1 MSSMWKITIP
11 VARTEDRTDGLYIVG
26 EASGPERDS
35 HGTQMSAEAIHDFAR
50 QIADRV
56 AAGDPIPYIDSHQ
69 KTGLLRELGHVME
82 GMVTPDYHL
91 RIAVRLDDNNPAAT
105 FLYDALKRGK
115 QYGMSIAG
123 DGVEHMTVRDDTG
136 NRIVRFLKVALREI
150 SNTTRPSW
158 VPSLGTVLARSID
171 GELGDYEM
179 SDNLENESAPEVE
192 TTDSVESAPVADVAN
207 SDDEQTAPAP
217 EETPAEETA
226 PEAETERDADESVP
240 SVDDISVERSRISK
254 KDAEAMLAAYSAMG
268 AQLKALGILADA
280 DTEAPETTTV
290 ENSETG
296 DETFNGLPVSRDLS
310 DAIRSFVSSEVERA
324 TEPLTKV
331 IEEQAATIKALEEL
345 PAGKVPPALVR
356 DKFESDK
363 PDLSAMS
370 PEDRLR
376 WGLLQVYGE

>member
-11 VARTEDRTDGLYIVG
+11 VARAEDRTDGLYIVG

-35 HGTQMSAEAIHDFAR
+35 HGTQMSPEAIHDFAR

-91 RIAVRLDDNNPAAT
+91 RIAVRLDDNNPAAS
-105 FLYDALKRGK
+105 FLYEGLKRGK
-115 QYGMSIAG
+115 QYGMSVAG
-123 DGVEHMTVRDDTG
+123 DGVEHMTVRDDSG
-136 NRIVRFLKVALREI
+136 NRVVRFMKVVLREI

-171 GELGDYEM
+171 GELGDDSM

-192 TTDSVESAPVADVAN
+192 TTGSVESAPVADVAN
-207 SDDEQTAPAP
+207 SDDAP
-217 EETPAEETA
+217 TA
-226 PEAETERDADESVP
+226 PEAEETSAEETTPAETERGDETVP

-268 AQLKALGILADA
+268 TQLKALGIIEDA
-280 DTEAPETTTV
+280 TDAPETTTV

-296 DETFNGLPVSRDLS
+296 DDTFNGLPVSRDLS
-310 DAIRSFVSSEVERA
+310 DAIKTFVSTEVERA
-324 TEPLTKV
+324 TVSLTTV
-331 IEEQAATIKALEEL
+331 IENQAATIKALEEL

-376 WGLLQVYGE
+376 WGLTQVYGD